1 MGYLSCNAES
11 AIATC
16 DSSNWEL
23 LTKKPVKNRTT
34 TTRPHQIL
42 EFDFSVL
49 HSATDGFSAGNLLGK
64 GSHGAVYK
72 ARIDQIK
79 TVAAVKRTKQT
90 HNSAVGNGNST
101 TDTEL
106 EILSRIY
113 HPRLVNLLGF
123 STDPNQ
129 RKLIVVEYMPNGS
142 LYDLLHRSRKPPGWV
157 KRTRFALQVARAV
170 QFLHASNPPIIHR
183 DIKSSNILIDAKFSS
198 RLSDFG
204 LSLRGHVEDVK
215 VRSTPPAGTFGYL
228 DPEYLAPGDLS
239 TKSDVFSF
247 GILMLEIITGRNAID
262 VNYSPPSV
270 VDWAVPAIKL
280 GDFSGICDLRIGP
293 PRDWESLRRMS
304 VLAARCVRST
314 AAKRPGMAEVVECLK
329 MVHQKMKASSS
340 PVCINLGCRVG
351 EDSRAIKYEPLDESV
366 EMARNGS
373 RSGSRRNGKVSSVS
387 SAQLRHYAIGDRVG
401 RSKSIGTASEIKYL
415 PPDEG
420 DDHVIRRR
428 VGLSV
433 KIPTVRLSKSRSV
446 GILQG
451 KKLVKHNNG
460 AARTRNL
467 KSNLLVDLEE

>member
-16 DSSNWEL
+16 DSYNWEL
-23 LTKKPVKNRTT
+23 LTKRPIKDHS
-34 TTRPHQIL
+34 TRPFKIL

-49 HSATDGFSAGNLLGK
+49 QSATDGFSAGNLLGK

-72 ARIDQIK
+72 ARIHQIK
-79 TVAAVKRTKQT
+79 AAAAVKRTKQT
-90 HNSAVGNGNST
+90 HNSAVGNSNST

-123 STDPNQ
+123 SSDPNQ

-142 LYDLLHRSRKPPGWV
+142 LYDLLHRSGKPPGWV

-183 DIKSSNILIDAKFSS
+183 DIKSSNILIDANFSS

-204 LSLRGHVEDVK
+204 LSLRGYEEDIKVK
-215 VRSTPPAGTFGYL
+215 CTPPAGTLGYL

-262 VNYSPPSV
+262 MNYSPPSV
-270 VDWAVPAIKL
+270 VNWAVPAIKV
-280 GDFSGICDLRIGP
+280 GDFTGICDLRIGP
-293 PRDWESLRRMS
+293 PRDWEALRRMA

-314 AAKRPGMAEVVECLK
+314 AGKRPGMAEVVECLK
-329 MVHQKMKASSS
+329 IVHQKMKARS
-340 PVCINLGCRVG
+340 PICVNLGSLVG
-351 EDSRAIKYEPLDESV
+351 ENSRAGKYEPLDESM
-366 EMARNGS
+366 EMANNCK
-373 RSGSRRNGKVSSVS
+373 RRNGKISSVS
-387 SAQLRHYAIGDRVG
+387 SAQLRHYAIGDRVE
-401 RSKSIGTASEIKYL
+401 RSKSIGTASEVKYL
-415 PPDEG
+415 PPDES
-420 DDHVIRRR
+420 DDHIIVRR
-428 VGLSV
+428 VRLSV
-433 KIPTVRLSKSRSV
+433 KILTVKLSKSTSV

-451 KKLVKHNNG
+451 KKLVRNNNG
-460 AARTRNL
+460 TTGQSR
-467 KSNLLVDLEE
+467 NLLVDSEE

>member
-16 DSSNWEL
+16 DSYNWEL
-23 LTKKPVKNRTT
+23 LTKRPIKDHG
-34 TTRPHQIL
+34 TRPFKIL

-49 HSATDGFSAGNLLGK
+49 HSATDGFSPGNLLGK

-72 ARIDQIK
+72 ARIHQIK
-79 TVAAVKRTKQT
+79 AVAAVKRTKQT
-90 HNSAVGNGNST
+90 HNSAFGNSNST

-123 STDPNQ
+123 SSDPNQ
-129 RKLIVVEYMPNGS
+129 RKMIVVEYMPNGS
-142 LYDLLHRSRKPPGWV
+142 LYDLLHRSGKPPGWV

-183 DIKSSNILIDAKFSS
+183 DIKSSNILIDANFSS

-204 LSLRGHVEDVK
+204 LSLRGHEEDVK
-215 VRSTPPAGTFGYL
+215 VKCAPPAGTLGYL

-270 VDWAVPAIKL
+270 ENWAVPAIKV
-280 GDFSGICDLRIGP
+280 GDFTGICDLRIGP
-293 PRDWESLRRMS
+293 PRDWEALRRMA

-314 AAKRPGMAEVVECLK
+314 AGKRPGMAEVVECLK
-329 MVHQKMKASSS
+329 IVHQKMKARS
-340 PVCINLGCRVG
+340 PICVKLGYLVG
-351 EDSRAIKYEPLDESV
+351 EDTPAGKYEPLDESM
-366 EMARNGS
+366 EMASNCRT
-373 RSGSRRNGKVSSVS
+373 GSRRNWKKSSVS
-387 SAQLRHYAIGDRVG
+387 GAQLRHYAIGDRVE
-401 RSKSIGTASEIKYL
+401 RSKSIGTASEVKYL
-415 PPDEG
+415 PPDES
-420 DDHVIRRR
+420 DDHIIGRR
-428 VGLSV
+428 VRLSV
-433 KIPTVRLSKSRSV
+433 KILTVRLSKSTSV

-451 KKLVKHNNG
+451 KKLVRNNNG
-460 AARTRNL
+460 TTGQSR
-467 KSNLLVDLEE
+467 NLLVDSEE

>member
-11 AIATC
+11 VIATC
-16 DSSNWEL
+16 DSYNWEL
-23 LTKKPVKNRTT
+23 LSKKPIKNHCR
-34 TTRPHQIL
+34 RPFKIV

-49 HSATDGFSAGNLLGK
+49 SSATNGFSAGNLLGK

-72 ARIDQIK
+72 AQIHQIK
-79 TVAAVKRTKQT
+79 AVAAVKRTKQT
-90 HNSAVGNGNST
+90 HNSAAANSGST
-101 TDTEL
+101 ADAEL

-123 STDPNQ
+123 AIDPNQ

-142 LYDLLHRSRKPPGWV
+142 LYDLLHRSGKPPGWV

-183 DIKSSNILIDAKFSS
+183 DIKSSNILIDSSFSS

-215 VRSTPPAGTFGYL
+215 VKCTPPAGTLGYL

-270 VDWAVPAIKL
+270 VDWAVPAIKI
-280 GDFSGICDLRIGP
+280 GDFTSICDLRIGP
-293 PRDWESLRRMS
+293 PPDWEALRRIA
-304 VLAARCVRST
+304 VLAARCVRAT
-314 AAKRPGMAEVVECLK
+314 AAMRPGMAEVVECLK
-329 MVHQKMKASSS
+329 IVHQKMKARA
-340 PVCINLGCRVG
+340 PICINLGSRVG
-351 EDSRAIKYEPLDESV
+351 EDSRAVKYEPLDESV
-366 EMARNGS
+366 EMARNS
-373 RSGSRRNGKVSSVS
+373 RTGSRRNGKVSSVS
-387 SAQLRHYAIGDRVG
+387 TAELRHYAIGGRIG
-401 RSKSIGTASEIKYL
+401 RSKSIGTANEIKFL
-415 PPDEG
+415 PPDESN
-420 DDHVIRRR
+420 DHIIRGR

-451 KKLVKHNNG
+451 KKLVRNNG
-460 AARTRNL
+460 TADKQVRRNL
-467 KSNLLVDLEE
+467 KSNLLVDLQE

>member
-16 DSSNWEL
+16 DSYNWEL
-23 LTKKPVKNRTT
+23 LTKKPIKDHS
-34 TTRPHQIL
+34 TRPFKIL

-72 ARIDQIK
+72 ARIHQIK
-79 TVAAVKRTKQT
+79 AVAAVKRTKQT

-123 STDPNQ
+123 SCDPDQ

-142 LYDLLHRSRKPPGWV
+142 LYDLLHRSGKPPGWV
-157 KRTRFALQVARAV
+157 KRSRFALQVARAV
-170 QFLHASNPPIIHR
+170 LFLHASNPPIIHR
-183 DIKSSNILIDAKFSS
+183 DIKSSNVLIDATFGS

-204 LSLRGHVEDVK
+204 LSMRGHVDDVK
-215 VRSTPPAGTFGYL
+215 VKCTPPAGTLGYL

-262 VNYSPPSV
+262 VNHSPPSV

-280 GDFSGICDLRIGP
+280 GDFAGICDLRIGP
-293 PRDWESLRRMS
+293 PRDLEAIRRMA
-304 VLAARCVRST
+304 VLAARCVGSR
-314 AAKRPGMAEVVECLK
+314 AGKRPGMAEVVECLK
-329 MVHQKMKASSS
+329 IVHQKMKARS
-340 PVCINLGCRVG
+340 PVCINLGSRVG
-351 EDSRAIKYEPLDESV
+351 KDSRSDKYEPLDESV
-366 EMARNGS
+366 EIARNS
-373 RSGSRRNGKVSSVS
+373 RTGSRRNGKVSNVS
-387 SAQLRHYAIGDRVG
+387 SVRL
-401 RSKSIGTASEIKYL
+401 RSKSIGTASEIRYL
-415 PPDEG
+415 PPDES
-420 DDHVIRRR
+420 DDHIFKR
-428 VGLSV
+428 VGLGV
-433 KIPTVRLSKSRSV
+433 KIHTVRLSKSRSV

-451 KKLVKHNNG
+451 KKLVRSYNG
-460 AARTRNL
+460 TAQRT
-467 KSNLLVDLEE
+467 NLLAHLEE